1 MEFVGNSIIF
11 PAWISLIFQ
20 FFLSAVCNAAEIRNK
35 QIIGSCDCGFISAC
49 FVVCQFYN

>member
-20 FFLSAVCNAAEIRNK
+20 FYLLSVMPQKYETNGSLAVVIVALFPR
-35 QIIGSCDCGFISAC
+35 
-49 FVVCQFYN
+49 VL